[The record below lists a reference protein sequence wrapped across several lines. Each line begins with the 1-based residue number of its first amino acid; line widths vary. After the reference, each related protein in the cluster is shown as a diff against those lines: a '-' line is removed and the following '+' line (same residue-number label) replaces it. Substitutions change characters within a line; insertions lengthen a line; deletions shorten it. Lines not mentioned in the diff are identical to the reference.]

1 MPLWLFGFTLER
13 LCAKT
18 RLNQPEASVRRWQLA
33 SRERCT
39 SCWAATSTG
48 CSLSVCPCSRARITT
63 QWQTQHSLGCR
74 DELPSV
80 HADEKTPKKPTFVVD
95 RQGELLLIVTLWSV
109 TGKEI
114 LEKCMTVESSVGST
128 TEFIPNT
135 IPSDTTKVVL
145 LVPSFFVFFFTK
157 AEFFLLEGNIEN

>member
-1 MPLWLFGFTLER
+1 M
-13 LCAKT
+13 
-18 RLNQPEASVRRWQLA
+18 
-33 SRERCT
+33 
-39 SCWAATSTG
+39 
-48 CSLSVCPCSRARITT
+48 
-63 QWQTQHSLGCR
+63 
-74 DELPSV
+74 

-114 LEKCMTVESSVGST
+114 LEKCMTVDSSVGST

-145 LVPSFFVFFFTK
+145 LVPSFFFFFFTK